1 MSERFLDIGLSNPR
15 RPRNLVSIAAD
26 YRNSTRPAVRV
37 LSSAFC
43 LLLSAFC
50 LLPFPAA
57 AQPRSALDDA
67 RNRMVDEEIIG
78 AGITNARVIQA
89 MRDTPRHEFV
99 LQQYRGQAYYDM
111 SLPIGEKQTISGP
124 FVVAYMTEELDPQ
137 PTDKVLEIGTG
148 SGYQAAVLSPLVKDV
163 YTIEIVES
171 LGKKAEQTLK
181 RLKYNNVHVKV
192 GDGYQGWP
200 EHAPFNKI
208 IVTCSPEK
216 VPQPLVDELAEGGR
230 MIIPVGERFEQ
241 MLYRYTKKDGK
252 LVAEPLRPTLFVPMT
267 GTAEAGR
274 EVQPDPLNPKI
285 FNGGFEELA
294 GTEDE
299 PRGWYY
305 CRQMKV
311 VSEDARGEA
320 QRAGKGSGAPEG
332 KRYLSFTND
341 TPGRMSRALQGF
353 AVDGKKIGQIEI
365 SAMIRGRDI
374 GQGRTVDELPQIS
387 LTFYDDNWAI
397 IGRTFAGPYRG
408 TFDWK
413 RVTDKRAIPLK
424 ASKCIMHVG
433 LLGGTG
439 EFDID
444 DVSIRA
450 IPR

>member
-1 MSERFLDIGLSNPR
+1 MSHYFACRLPPTAYF
-15 RPRNLVSIAAD
+15 
-26 YRNSTRPAVRV
+26 
-37 LSSAFC
+37 
-43 LLLSAFC
+43 LLLSAC
-50 LLPFPAA
+50 GLLPSAAA
-57 AQPRSALDDA
+57 AQNRSSLEDA
-67 RNRMVDEEIIG
+67 RSRMVDEEIIG
-78 AGITNARVIQA
+78 AGITSARVIQA

-99 LQQYRGQAYYDM
+99 LPKDRAQAYYDM

-137 PTDKVLEIGTG
+137 PGDRVLEIGTG

-163 YTIEIVES
+163 YTIEIVDS

-200 EHAPFNKI
+200 EHAPFDKI

-216 VPQPLVDELAEGGR
+216 VPQPLVDELAEEGR

-274 EVQPDPLNPKI
+274 EVQPDPLNPKL
-285 FNGGFEELA
+285 FNGGFEELV
-294 GTEDE
+294 GTDEE

-311 VSEDARGEA
+311 VSEGAVGGA
-320 QRAGKGSGAPEG
+320 QGAGKSGAPEG

-353 AVDGKKIGQIEI
+353 AVDGKKIGHIEV
-365 SAMIRGRDI
+365 SAMIRGQNI
-374 GQGRTVDELPQIS
+374 AQGRTVDELPQIS

-413 RVTDKRAIPLK
+413 RVTDKLAVPAK

-433 LLGGTG
+433 LLGGVG

-444 DVSIRA
+444 DVSIRPIA
-450 IPR
+450 R

>member
-1 MSERFLDIGLSNPR
+1 MRPSAFRRRLDIARSGP
-15 RPRNLVSIAAD
+15 PV
-26 YRNSTRPAVRV
+26 VFRV
-37 LSSAFC
+37 
-43 LLLSAFC
+43 LLSAFC
-50 LLPFPAA
+50 LLPSAAA
-57 AQPRSALDDA
+57 AQSRSSLEDA
-67 RNRMVDEEIIG
+67 RNRMVDEEIVG

-99 LQQYRGQAYYDM
+99 LPQYRQSAYYDM

-137 PTDKVLEIGTG
+137 PTDRVLEIGTG

-200 EHAPFNKI
+200 EHAPFDKI

-274 EVQPDPLNPKI
+274 EVQPDPLNPKL

-294 GTEDE
+294 GTQDE

-311 VSEDARGEA
+311 ATTGGEPRPSEPRPS
-320 QRAGKGSGAPEG
+320 GSGAPEG

-341 TPGRMSRALQGF
+341 TPGRMSRALQDRKS
-353 AVDGKKIGQIEI
+353 VVEGK
-365 SAMIRGRDI
+365 
-374 GQGRTVDELPQIS
+374 
-387 LTFYDDNWAI
+387 
-397 IGRTFAGPYRG
+397 
-408 TFDWK
+408 
-413 RVTDKRAIPLK
+413 
-424 ASKCIMHVG
+424 
-433 LLGGTG
+433 
-439 EFDID
+439 
-444 DVSIRA
+444 
-450 IPR
+450 

>member
-1 MSERFLDIGLSNPR
+1 MSHYFACRLPPTAYF
-15 RPRNLVSIAAD
+15 
-26 YRNSTRPAVRV
+26 
-37 LSSAFC
+37 
-43 LLLSAFC
+43 LLLSAC
-50 LLPFPAA
+50 GLLPSAAA
-57 AQPRSALDDA
+57 AQNRSSLEDA
-67 RNRMVDEEIIG
+67 RSRMVDEEIIG

-99 LQQYRGQAYYDM
+99 LPKDRAQAYYDM

-137 PTDKVLEIGTG
+137 PGDRVLEIGTG

-163 YTIEIVES
+163 YTIEIVDS

-200 EHAPFNKI
+200 EHAPFDKI

-216 VPQPLVDELAEGGR
+216 VPQPLVDELAEEGR

-274 EVQPDPLNPKI
+274 EVQPDPLNPKL
-285 FNGGFEELA
+285 FNGGFEELV
-294 GTEDE
+294 GTDEE

-311 VSEDARGEA
+311 VTTGGEP
-320 QRAGKGSGAPEG
+320 RPSGSGGPEG

-353 AVDGKKIGQIEI
+353 AVDGKKIGHIEV
-365 SAMIRGRDI
+365 SAMIRGQNI
-374 GQGRTVDELPQIS
+374 AQGRTVDELPQIS

-413 RVTDKRAIPLK
+413 RVTDKLAVPAK

-433 LLGGTG
+433 LLGGVG

-444 DVSIRA
+444 DVSIRPIA
-450 IPR
+450 R